1 MFTDFIKNY
10 PEVINK
16 NIEISRRYL
25 WDPNSQKEIKSLKNI
40 NNSLLLEKDQLKK
53 EVSNLKEKI
62 SKLQKVIEDLNNNIK
77 KITKEKNTLTNK
89 IKNLNIE
96 FNSKNFDKESFSLM
110 NKIEIKDSETTKKIS
125 LELKEGE
132 ELLTVIFVSIDEN
145 LNYSFICKNTDSFNT
160 VENRLYSIF
169 PEYYDNKNENCFYI
183 KGKEIEK
190 SKTIKENKIKYSD
203 KIMLMPI
210 KAKKSK

>member
-16 NIEISRRYL
+16 NIEISRIYL

-53 EVSNLKEKI
+53 EESNLKEKI
-62 SKLQKVIEDLNNNIK
+62 SKLQKIIEELNNNIK
-77 KITKEKNTLTNK
+77 KITKEKNTLSNK
-89 IKNLNIE
+89 IKNSNID
-96 FNSKNFDKESFSLM
+96 NSKNFHRKESFSLM
-110 NKIEIKDSETTKKIS
+110 NKIEIKDSEFTKAIP

-132 ELLTVIFVSIDEN
+132 ELLTIMFVSFDEN
-145 LNYSFICKNTDSFNT
+145 LNYSLICKNTDSFNT
-160 VENRLYSIF
+160 VEKRLYSIF
-169 PEYYDNKNENCFYI
+169 PEYYDNKIENCFYL
-183 KGKEIEK
+183 KGNEIEK
-190 SKTIKENKIKYSD
+190 SKTLKENKIKYSD

-210 KAKKSK
+210 KVKKSK

>member
-1 MFTDFIKNY
+1 M
-10 PEVINK
+10 
-16 NIEISRRYL
+16 
-25 WDPNSQKEIKSLKNI
+25 
-40 NNSLLLEKDQLKK
+40 
-53 EVSNLKEKI
+53 KEKN
-62 SKLQKVIEDLNNNIK
+62 SKLQKTIENLNKNIK
-77 KITKEKNTLTNK
+77 KLTKEKNTLANK
-89 IKNLNIE
+89 IKNLNKE
-96 FNSKNFDKESFSLM
+96 FDLSKIAVSQNSFSLMNKM
-110 NKIEIKDSETTKKIS
+110 NKIEIKDSEITKAIP

-145 LNYSFICKNTDSFNT
+145 LNYSFICKNSDSFNT

-190 SKTIKENKIKYSD
+190 SKTLKENKIKYSD
-203 KIMLMPI
+203 KIMLMTI